1 MEREFFLNKAAHKPC
16 SVSKQSSVWHWNY
29 FQFLAISLKLANSL
43 YSLHFNLAFSRG
55 VPSRYFSISLVKLL
69 THRCIIACGIST
81 HRQFTFLWSYPP
93 VHTVRSFSGCLFL
106 NVRTFLTR
114 LRRDCSTALSLIMN
128 LLEMYLL

>member
-1 MEREFFLNKAAHKPC
+1 MGIFLNKAAHKPC

-69 THRCIIACGIST
+69 THRCTIA
-81 HRQFTFLWSYPP
+81 
-93 VHTVRSFSGCLFL
+93 
-106 NVRTFLTR
+106 RTFKAVSSIIPVVLSTGSHRPEFLR
-114 LRRDCSTALSLIMN
+114 LLVLECTDFPHLVNKARLFGYFKIFN
-128 LLEMYLL
+128 LHCLLLMCLL